1 MAKVISVLTIAVV
14 IGAAIA
20 PAAYAFVALA

>member
-1 MAKVISVLTIAVV
+1 MAKVVSVLTIAVV

-20 PAAYAFVALA
+20 PAAYTLVALA

>member
-1 MAKVISVLTIAVV
+1 MAKVLSMLTIAVV

-20 PAAYAFVALA
+20 PAAYTFVALA

>member
-1 MAKVISVLTIAVV
+1 MAKVISMLTIAVV

-20 PAAYAFVALA
+20 PAAYTYVALA